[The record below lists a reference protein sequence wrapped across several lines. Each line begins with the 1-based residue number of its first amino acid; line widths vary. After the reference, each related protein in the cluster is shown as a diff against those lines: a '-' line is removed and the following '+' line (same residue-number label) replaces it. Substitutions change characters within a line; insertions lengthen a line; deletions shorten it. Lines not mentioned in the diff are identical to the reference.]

1 MMKYWEIKLTCSS
14 PVHIGSGHIY
24 KKSEYICY
32 TKNKKAYVHFLNE
45 TKWAEYLLKE
55 NLLETFVSELE
66 RNPLRLSIYEFLKK
80 NADHQFIHHV
90 IEDMIKKE
98 ICSHPVTADME
109 NTDDQRNTLNDIHGC
124 IKDENGHMYIPGS
137 SLKGAFR
144 TAIFVKWLQEHKERY
159 RKEWEKIV
167 QEIENG
173 MYGEKPSYVMR
184 KIGKTGKIG
193 KIMEDMEREIFIIPD
208 KEKKRNMTNS
218 LLRGLSVSDTGP
230 ALKPGKIV
238 QKADA
243 GENGGRHTISLWRE
257 CMMRGEEVFF
267 TLGIDEKIMANLG
280 VTDAE
285 SLIKCTQNFVDHQC
299 DLLWDSLSGHDEIE
313 SMQDADLILGG
324 GAGFLSKTVMYA
336 LAPTPQEGVR
346 AVQKIMKKQFPRGRH
361 GKGEQI
367 SPHTLKL
374 AKMGRDYQ
382 VMGMCQLSVVKEL

>member
-1 MMKYWEIKLTCSS
+1 MKYWKIKLTCRS

-32 TKNKKAYVHFLNE
+32 TKNQKAYVHFLNE

-55 NLLETFVSELE
+55 NLLDVFVSELE

-80 NADHQFIHHV
+80 NEGRQFIHHM
-90 IEDMIKKE
+90 IEDLIKKG
-98 ICSHPVTADME
+98 ICSYPVAADME

-159 RKEWEKIV
+159 REEWEKIV
-167 QEIENG
+167 REIENG
-173 MYGEKPSYVMR
+173 MYGEKPFYVMR
-184 KIGKTGKIG
+184 KIG
-193 KIMEDMEREIFIIPD
+193 KIMEDMEREIFISPD
-208 KEKKRNMTNS
+208 KEKKRNMADS

-230 ALKPGKIV
+230 AVNQGEIV

-257 CMMRGEEVFF
+257 CMMPGEEIFF

-280 VTDAE
+280 VTDAK

-299 DLLWDSLSGHDEIE
+299 DLLWDSLSGHDEIDA
-313 SMQDADLILGG
+313 MQDADLILGG

-336 LAPTPQEGVR
+336 LAPTKQDGVR
-346 AVQKIMKKQFPRGRH
+346 AVQKIMKKQFMRGRH
-361 GKGEQI
+361 GKGEKI

-374 AKMGRDYQ
+374 AKMGRNYQ
-382 VMGMCQLSVVKEL
+382 VMGMCQLSVEEEL